1 MPIES
6 SEEDARARAYQ
17 AIDVGDARSDVD
29 VDEAPYAAVLAS
41 KLPEDAAERLAA
53 YASTLPVLQ
62 ELTIG
67 DPLVARWEL
76 FELPGEPMRLELEQ
90 SPEYGTIVCTLPHGV
105 AWQGRFTFMRPHG
118 QDDTTTM
125 MVANHSPDRQ
135 GVMRQEPI
143 ITRTM
148 RSWAVQRPTRDSH
161 QEIRLFATPE
171 LHAACPW
178 IDPERKK
185 QSSSLCVTQ

>member
-17 AIDVGDARSDVD
+17 AIDVGDARSDVE
-29 VDEAPYAAVLAS
+29 VDEARYAAVLRRR
-41 KLPEDAAERLAA
+41 LPEDAAERLAA
-53 YASTLPVLQ
+53 YADRLPVLQ

-76 FELPGEPMRLELEQ
+76 FELPEESMRLELADD
-90 SPEYGTIVCTLPHGV
+90 PTYGTIVCTLPHGV

-118 QDDTTTM
+118 QDDTTTV
-125 MVANHSPDRQ
+125 MVADHSPD
-135 GVMRQEPI
+135 GTKGAMRQPT

-148 RSWAVQRPTRDSH
+148 RSWAVQRSTRDSH
-161 QEIRLFATPE
+161 QELRLFAAPE

-178 IDPERKK
+178 IDPESK